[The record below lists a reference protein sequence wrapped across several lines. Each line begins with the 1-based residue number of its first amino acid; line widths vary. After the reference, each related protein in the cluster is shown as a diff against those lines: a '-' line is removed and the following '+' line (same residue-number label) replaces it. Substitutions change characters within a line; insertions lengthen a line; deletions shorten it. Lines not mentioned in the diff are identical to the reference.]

1 MLLTSSDGILTV
13 ADDLLKNDG
22 KHFIDMMEQLA
33 ERRMQREE
41 EIHYPAQPLAHQ
53 SVRQGHNHPPID
65 EDDDY
70 DDEDDDEDYDSQE
83 EDDFEGDEMVSRLIH
98 NCSLVLTWGRMR

>member
-1 MLLTSSDGILTV
+1 MLISSDGILTV

-53 SVRQGHNHPPID
+53 SVRQGHNHRPID

-83 EDDFEGDEMVSRLIH
+83 EDDFEGDEMVGSIFDVSNRM
-98 NCSLVLTWGRMR
+98 LTVNRMP